1 MLVRVKH
8 FVKVTGF
15 TYLISFSGDIAL
27 AIHYQDVKKTLCM
40 YLNRIQATLSSYQNK
55 K

>member
-15 TYLISFSGDIAL
+15 TYLISLSGDIAL
-27 AIHYQDVKKTLCM
+27 AIHYQDVKKTLYM
-40 YLNRIQATLSSYQNK
+40 YLNRIQATLSSYPK
-55 K
+55 